1 MRLKSFARQRSLQQ
15 EATMEIK
22 DLFTPEEWQEL
33 RDTLLLPA
41 AAVMA
46 GDLSGISG
54 LAQEGK
60 ALYTELS
67 RVAADPDGNP
77 LAQALVVE
85 ILNQENSTTEDGAP
99 MQAEK
104 DLETLYQRLTVLLDL
119 VNSRVT
125 PEVASGFRDWLY
137 QIAVSTAEAAR
148 EGGFLGIGSTLV
160 SDDEGLVLSR
170 LAEILGVTP

>member
-1 MRLKSFARQRSLQQ
+1 MG
-15 EATMEIK
+15 IK
-22 DLFTPEEWQEL
+22 DLFTPEEWVEV
-33 RDTLLLPA
+33 REIPLLPA

-60 ALYTELS
+60 ALYTELT
-67 RVAADPDGNP
+67 RVAADSDGNP
-77 LAQALVVE
+77 LAQALVAE
-85 ILNQENSTTEDGAP
+85 ILSQENSPAEDSAP

-104 DLETLYQRLTVLLDL
+104 DLETLYQRLAVLLDV

-125 PEVASGFRDWLY
+125 PEVASGFTAWLY

-148 EGGFLGIGSTLV
+148 EGGFLGIGSKQV
-160 SDDEGLVLSR
+160 SDDEGKVLVR
-170 LAEILGVTP
+170 LAEILGITP